1 MEQAQ
6 ERIDE
11 PENHCVTRRCRLCR
25 FPIEMGEMA
34 VAGRRLQ
41 QVYNKLPAEVCF
53 MIAGELVREVAAMA
67 TEQLWQSRPRDLE
80 NCDIYN
86 RIDMNVRARYIY
98 IDGVRYVE
106 SLSSSP
112 YAEGELVIDPA
123 TSSTIDAIH
132 VLEDHIGVRRILFSS
147 TEHSQKLEALLS
159 TPVRDAWWRNIPF
172 STTVFYANFDGV
184 KLRGIK
190 TDGRGPR
197 PVPSAA
203 MQGKST
209 SEDVAWPRPMYPAN
223 EPVLHYSNLNTW
235 EIEEERRNAE
245 ITPWTPFTRYR
256 FRTVSFDCNDPAVT
270 GYSVCFK
277 SGIRGIY
284 AHREEDL
291 EMYNDVDMYT
301 RTGIWMHMPV
311 DPDERISAIWIR
323 CQDTMSSSGLMVRK
337 TARIPMTAY

>member
-1 MEQAQ
+1 
-6 ERIDE
+6 
-11 PENHCVTRRCRLCR
+11 
-25 FPIEMGEMA
+25 
-34 VAGRRLQ
+34 
-41 QVYNKLPAEVCF
+41 
-53 MIAGELVREVAAMA
+53 MA
-67 TEQLWQSRPRDLE
+67 TEQLWEGRPRELE
-80 NCDIYN
+80 NGDIYN
-86 RIDMNVRARYIY
+86 RIDMNVQARYIY

-112 YAEGELVIDPA
+112 YAEGELVVDPA
-123 TSSTIDAIH
+123 TSSTIDTIH

-147 TEHSQKLEALLS
+147 TEHSQKLESFLS
-159 TPVRDAWWRNIPF
+159 TPVRDAWWHNIPF

-190 TDGRGPR
+190 IDGRGPR

-223 EPVLHYSNLNTW
+223 EPVLHYSNLNNW

-256 FRTVSFDCNDPAVT
+256 FRTVLFDCNDPAVT
-270 GYSVCFK
+270 GYSVCFM

-284 AHREEDL
+284 AHRGEDL

-301 RTGIWMHMPV
+301 RKGIWMHMPV
-311 DPDERISAIWIR
+311 DPDERITAIWIR
-323 CQDTMSSSGLMVRK
+323 CQDETSHSGLMVKR
-337 TARIPMTAY
+337 TARILMTAC

>member
-1 MEQAQ
+1 MREDQ
-6 ERIDE
+6 RRV
-11 PENHCVTRRCRLCR
+11 NRTRL
-25 FPIEMGEMA
+25 ML
-34 VAGRRLQ
+34 GRRLQ
-41 QVYNKLPAEVCF
+41 QVYKQLPAEVCF
-53 MIAGELVREVAAMA
+53 MIAGDLVREVAAMA
-67 TEQLWQSRPRDLE
+67 TEQLWEGRPRDLE
-80 NCDIYN
+80 ACDIYN

-112 YAEGELVIDPA
+112 FAEGELVVDLA
-123 TSSTIDAIH
+123 ASSTIDAIH
-132 VLEDHIGVRRILFSS
+132 VLEDHIGVRRILVSS
-147 TEHSQKLEALLS
+147 TEHSQKLESLLS
-159 TPVRDAWWRNIPF
+159 TPVKDAWWRNIPF

-209 SEDVAWPRPMYPAN
+209 AEDVAWPRPLYPAN
-223 EPVLHYSNLNTW
+223 EPVLQYLNLNTW

-291 EMYNDVDMYT
+291 AIYDEVDMYT
-301 RTGIWMHMPV
+301 RNGNP
-311 DPDERISAIWIR
+311 
-323 CQDTMSSSGLMVRK
+323 
-337 TARIPMTAY
+337 